1 MTAHRERKWVLVGL
15 LAILVLQ
22 GLFST
27 SIVGA
32 DSALRMWSE
41 APSLVVNPGETADFS
56 IALGA
61 SGLFSITVSLSI
73 TGLPENWTY
82 AFYLKD
88 LQIQGVHLEPGNT
101 ATFQLT
107 VDVPSDAVTGTYEFD
122 VVASGKGL
130 YDGYSFPVSL
140 SSDLPLTLEIQ
151 PPQAQSALSLS
162 TTSPE
167 IIAHVGSSLTYPITI
182 TNKRKTGDIFV
193 LAVSLPRNWTAA
205 FKITVA
211 GESQEVKKV
220 YIEGNKALELA
231 LEVTP
236 PTEADIGSY
245 PLVVTVGSE
254 NRQIGVSLS
263 LRASILGSYDLA
275 VTNENLS
282 TSAFAGGETE
292 YDLTIGNTGGSE
304 VTNVRVELD
313 GQAPTDFTVT
323 VSPRALASLEPDRET
338 TFTISTKTKSDVS
351 AGTYYVKF
359 KLLSD
364 QTEAQKFSLRV
375 DVEQQVGP
383 IVYVGFVPIIAAVV
397 LFFVYRRIRKK

>member
-1 MTAHRERKWVLVGL
+1 MTAGCERKWALVGL
-15 LAILVLQ
+15 LAILVMP
-22 GLFST
+22 GLFCMSAH
-27 SIVGA
+27 GA
-32 DSALRMWSE
+32 DSSALRMWSE

-56 IALGA
+56 IALEA
-61 SGLFSITVSLSI
+61 STLFSITVSVSI
-73 TGLPENWTY
+73 AGLPENWTHG
-82 AFYLKD
+82 FYLKD
-88 LQIQGVHLEPGNT
+88 LQIQAVHLEAGKT

-107 VDVPSDAVTGTYEFD
+107 VDVPSDAVTGTYEFE

-130 YDGYSFPVSL
+130 HNSYSFPVSAA
-140 SSDLPLTLEIQ
+140 LPLTLEIQ
-151 PPQAQSALSLS
+151 PPQAQAAFSLS

-220 YIEGNKALELA
+220 YVEGNEALELT

-236 PTEADIGSY
+236 PIEADIGSY
-245 PLVVTVGSE
+245 PIVVTVGSE
-254 NRQIGVSLS
+254 SRQIDTSLS

-282 TSAFAGGETE
+282 TSVFAGGETE
-292 YDLTIGNTGGSE
+292 YELRIGNIGGSE
-304 VTNVRVELD
+304 VTNVKVELD
-313 GQAPTDFTVT
+313 EQPPTDFTVRVT
-323 VSPRALASLEPDRET
+323 PRALASLEPDQEAK
-338 TFTISTKTKSDVS
+338 FTITVETESDVS
-351 AGTYYVKF
+351 AGSYYIDF

-375 DVEQQVGP
+375 DVEQRAGS
-383 IVYVGFVPIIAAVV
+383 IVYVGLVPIVAAVV
-397 LFFVYRRIRKK
+397 FFFVYRRIRKK